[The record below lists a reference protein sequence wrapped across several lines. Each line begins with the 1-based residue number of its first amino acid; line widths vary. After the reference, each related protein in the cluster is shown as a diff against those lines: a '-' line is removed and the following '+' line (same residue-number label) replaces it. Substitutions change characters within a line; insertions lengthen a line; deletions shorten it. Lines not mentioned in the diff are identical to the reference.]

1 MTKLFAALLALVLPL
16 LASAACTWSSID
28 QYSAK
33 VVCTTG
39 TEAAPSTAAD
49 GVALNMVAFTVSADA
64 DSGQTLT
71 SGTWK
76 AYLWIDAVAGWRRTP
91 GLDVTV
97 EVAGER
103 GVAWPGFRVFGRRGR
118 IAYVPSAV
126 VVTAG
131 SNTFYVQW
139 AG

>member
-16 LASAACTWSSID
+16 LASAACTWTSID

-39 TEAAPSTAAD
+39 TEAAPTLVAE
-49 GVALNMVAFTVSADA
+49 GVALNMVSYSLAGEA

-71 SGTWK
+71 SGSWA
-76 AYLWIDAVAGWRRTP
+76 AYLWIESAGGWARAP
-91 GLDVTV
+91 DLDVTV
-97 EVAGER
+97 GAAGQR
-103 GVAWPGFRVFGRRGR
+103 RVAWSGFRVFGRRGR
-118 IAYVPSAV
+118 IAYVPASLV
-126 VVTAG
+126 VSSGG
-131 SNTFYVQW
+131 STLYVQW